1 MSCFRRCDTCRDEA
15 KNSTVNADES
25 TSASADDAQE
35 PDLDVDQNDL
45 LHSPDDSQNMASG
58 TSKEDDQS
66 CSKLPIGTDT
76 APNSSTAPGPGD
88 MPAITMPLRQD
99 LHGLNVPSDL
109 AECIDNGPK
118 QPELGKFPPSRYGG
132 QNCSFSA
139 SYYTKF
145 PFVEYS
151 VNRNAVFCFYCR
163 LFCSFAS
170 EPTFTTEGF
179 NHWKDLGDRLT
190 KHAKSTAHVQYEKSG
205 QDTSHGINPKKLE
218 SQMQCRLLVMLNP
231 LSNRIFLR

>member
-1 MSCFRRCDTCRDEA
+1 M
-15 KNSTVNADES
+15 
-25 TSASADDAQE
+25 
-35 PDLDVDQNDL
+35 
-45 LHSPDDSQNMASG
+45 
-58 TSKEDDQS
+58 
-66 CSKLPIGTDT
+66 
-76 APNSSTAPGPGD
+76 
-88 MPAITMPLRQD
+88 
-99 LHGLNVPSDL
+99 PSDL

-118 QPELGKFPPSRYGG
+118 QPKLGNFPPSRFGG
-132 QNCSFSA
+132 QNRSFSA